1 MKIAILSRNP
11 QIYSTRRLVE
21 AAEKAGHDVV
31 IIDHTKCHLI
41 MEKGKPSIHVNGVSI
56 TDVDVIVPR
65 IGASVTTYGSAVIRH
80 FDLMGVASI
89 LTSTAL
95 IRSRDKLRSLQILS
109 KSGVGIPKS
118 VFARHPKSDD
128 VKNLIQEVGGTPVI
142 LKLLEGTHGTG
153 VMKADSISSAK
164 SAVEAFSG
172 IKKDLIVQ
180 EFIEEAGGKDIRAFV
195 VDGEVVGAMERSG
208 QGDEFRSNLH
218 KGGIAR
224 AIEIDKK
231 IKSAAL
237 EATKLMGLTVAGVD
251 LLLSSRGP
259 LVIEV
264 NSSPGLQ
271 GIEGATGID
280 VAGKI
285 IESVEKKFGKAT
297 KDKDKAKLK
306 KRKKKVKR
314 DNRE

>member
-1 MKIAILSRNP
+1 MKIAILSRSP

-21 AAEKAGHDVV
+21 AAELRGHDVV

-41 MEKGKPSIHVNGVSI
+41 MEKGKPSIRINGEEI
-56 TDVDVIVPR
+56 KGIDVIIPR
-65 IGASVTTYGSAVIRH
+65 IGASVTQYGSAVIRH
-80 FDLMGVASI
+80 FDLMGVESI

-95 IRSRDKLRSLQILS
+95 IRSRDKLRSLQIIS

-153 VMKADSISSAK
+153 VIKADSISSAK

-180 EFIEEAGGKDIRAFV
+180 EFIQEAGGKDIRAFV

-208 QGDEFRSNLH
+208 QADEFRSNLH
-218 KGGIAR
+218 KGGTAR

-231 IKSAAL
+231 IKSTAL
-237 EATKLMGLTVAGVD
+237 EATKLMGLVVGGVD

-271 GIEGATGID
+271 GIEKATGSDI
-280 VAGKI
+280 ASRI
-285 IESVEKKFGKAT
+285 IEAAEKKFGKQV
-297 KDKDKAKLK
+297 KDKERLKDKK
-306 KRKKKVKR
+306 KKKKVKK
-314 DNRE
+314 DNLE

>member
-1 MKIAILSRNP
+1 MKIAILSRSP
-11 QIYSTRRLVE
+11 QLYSTTRLVE
-21 AAEKAGHDVV
+21 ATVKAGHECV

-41 MEKGKPSIHVNGVSI
+41 MEKGNPTIKVGGETIKGI
-56 TDVDVIVPR
+56 DVIIPR
-65 IGASVTTYGSAVIRH
+65 IGASVTTYGAAVIRH
-80 FDLMGVASI
+80 FDLMGVPSL

-95 IRSRDKLRSLQILS
+95 IRSRDKLRSLQIIS
-109 KSGVGIPKS
+109 KSGIGIPKS
-118 VFARHPKSDD
+118 VFARHPKAEE
-128 VKNLIQEVGGTPVI
+128 VKELIQEVGGTPVI

-153 VMKADSISSAK
+153 VIKADSISSAK

-172 IKKDLIVQ
+172 IKRDLIVQ
-180 EFIEEAGGKDIRAFV
+180 EFIQEAGGKDIRALV

-208 QGDEFRSNLH
+208 QADEFRSNLH
-218 KGGIAR
+218 KGGTAK

-231 IKSAAL
+231 IKSIAL
-237 EATKLMGLTVAGVD
+237 EATKLLGLTVAGVD
-251 LLLSSRGP
+251 LLISSRGP

-271 GIEGATGID
+271 GIERATKFDI
-280 VAGKI
+280 AGKI
-285 IESVEKKFGKAT
+285 IAAAEKKVAKDI

-306 KRKKKVKR
+306 KRKKKVKK

>member
-1 MKIAILSRNP
+1 MKIAILSRSP

-21 AAEKAGHDVV
+21 AAEAAGHEVV

-41 MEKGKPSIHVNGVSI
+41 MEKGKPSIRVNGEAI

-118 VFARHPKSDD
+118 VFARHPKADD
-128 VKNLIQEVGGTPVI
+128 VKHLIQEVGGTPVI

-153 VMKADSISSAK
+153 VIKADSVSSAK

-180 EFIEEAGGKDIRAFV
+180 EFILEAGGKDIRAFV

-218 KGGIAR
+218 KGGVAR

-271 GIEGATGID
+271 GIEKATEID

-285 IESVEKKFGKAT
+285 IESVEKKFGKAI
-297 KDKDKAKLK
+297 KEKDKAKAK

>member
-1 MKIAILSRNP
+1 MKIAILSRSP

-21 AAEKAGHDVV
+21 AAEKAGHEVV

-41 MEKGKPSIHVNGVSI
+41 MEKGKPGIRVNGVAI

-128 VKNLIQEVGGTPVI
+128 VKYLIQEVGGTPVI

-153 VMKADSISSAK
+153 VIKADSVSSAK

-180 EFIEEAGGKDIRAFV
+180 EFIQEAGGKDIRAFV

-218 KGGIAR
+218 KGGVAR

-271 GIEGATGID
+271 GIEKATEID

>member
-1 MKIAILSRNP
+1 MNIAILSRSP

-21 AAEKAGHDVV
+21 AAEKAGHNVV

-41 MEKGKPSIHVNGVSI
+41 MEKGKPSIKVAGEHLHDI
-56 TDVDVIVPR
+56 DVIIPR

-80 FDLMGVASI
+80 FDLMGVASL

-118 VFARHPKSDD
+118 VFARHPKSNEIKD
-128 VKNLIQEVGGTPVI
+128 LIQEVGGTPVI

-153 VMKADSISSAK
+153 VIKADSISSAK

-180 EFIEEAGGKDIRAFV
+180 EFIGEAGGKDIRAFV
-195 VDGEVVGAMERSG
+195 VDGEVVGAMERAG
-208 QGDEFRSNLH
+208 QADEFRSNLH
-218 KGGIAR
+218 KGGVAR
-224 AIEIDKK
+224 PIEIDKK
-231 IKSAAL
+231 IVSAAL

-271 GIEGATGID
+271 GIETATKLDI
-280 VAGKI
+280 AGKI
-285 IESVEKKFGKAT
+285 IEAAAKKVAKT
-297 KDKDKAKLK
+297 VKDKDKAKLK
-306 KRKKKVKR
+306 KRKKKVKK

>member
-1 MKIAILSRNP
+1 MKIAILSRSP

-21 AAEKAGHDVV
+21 AAELRGHEVV
-31 IIDHTKCHLI
+31 IIDHTRCHLI
-41 MEKGKPSIHVNGVSI
+41 MEKGKPSIRVKGEEVKGI
-56 TDVDVIVPR
+56 DVIIPR
-65 IGASVTTYGSAVIRH
+65 IGASVTQYGSAVIRH
-80 FDLMGVASI
+80 FDLMGVESI

-95 IRSRDKLRSLQILS
+95 IRSRDKLRSLQIIS

-118 VFARHPKSDD
+118 VFARHPKSDE
-128 VKNLIQEVGGTPVI
+128 VKSLIQEVGGTPVI

-153 VMKADSISSAK
+153 VIKADSVSSAK

-218 KGGIAR
+218 KGGVAR

-231 IKSAAL
+231 IKSTAL
-237 EATKLMGLTVAGVD
+237 EAAKLMGLTVAGVD

-271 GIEGATGID
+271 GIEKATKEDI
-280 VAGKI
+280 AAKI
-285 IESVEKKFGKAT
+285 IEAAEKKVEKKVKT
-297 KDKDKAKLK
+297 KEKLK
-306 KRKKKVKR
+306 GKKKKKKTKK
-314 DNRE
+314 DNLE